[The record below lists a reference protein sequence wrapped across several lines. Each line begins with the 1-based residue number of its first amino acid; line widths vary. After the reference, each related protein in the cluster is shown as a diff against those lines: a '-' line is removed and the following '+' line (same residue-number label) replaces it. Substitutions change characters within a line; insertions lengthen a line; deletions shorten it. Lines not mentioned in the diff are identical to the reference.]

1 MRHAVSAIAALAA
14 LACALGAAPAH
25 AKLPPLSPEAQAK
38 ADEAKAKAS
47 WSDKVSAYQ
56 LCRAM
61 DGVAESY
68 RANAKAAGKETR
80 PAMPTPP
87 CTDPGPFIAAAP
99 AATKPIE
106 ASGAHSPPATAASPP
121 SVSPATQTQTQ
132 GAKP

>member
-1 MRHAVSAIAALAA
+1 MRQAISAIAALTA
-14 LACALGAAPAH
+14 LACAFGASPAH

-38 ADEAKAKAS
+38 ADEAKAKTS
-47 WSDKVSAYQ
+47 WNDKVSAYQ

-61 DGVAESY
+61 DRVAESY

-87 CTDPGPFIAAAP
+87 CTDPGPFVAAAP

-106 ASGAHSPPATAASPP
+106 ASGAHSPPATAATPP